1 MKPETLDARR
11 SGTMNVSPLVSIV
24 TPAYNAAR
32 HIQEMIASVQAQTLA
47 DWELIVVDDYSRD
60 ETASVVR
67 GFADR
72 DPRIRLIE
80 QAKNSGPAAARQRA
94 LDAAKA
100 RYIAFL
106 DSDDIWLPGKLEDQI
121 AFMRKTNAALT
132 FTAFRR
138 ISEDGSSTGRLVG
151 VPRRLSYCD
160 LLKNTAIA
168 TSTAIV
174 DRVKTGPFS
183 MTRTYYDDY
192 ALWLSILRGGYVAHG
207 LRQDLM
213 RYRVVSRSVSRNK
226 GRSAY
231 WVWRLYRDVEKLSL
245 LRAIWCF
252 MNYAVRA
259 SIKYRRF

>member
-1 MKPETLDARR
+1 MAEECESAEIF
-11 SGTMNVSPLVSIV
+11 PLVSIV
-24 TPAYNAAR
+24 TPAYNAVR
-32 HIQEMIASVQAQTLA
+32 HIRETIASVQKQSLTG
-47 DWELIVVDDYSRD
+47 WELLVVDDCSKD
-60 ETASVVR
+60 ETASIVHEV
-67 GFADR
+67 AEQDH
-72 DPRIRLIE
+72 RIRLLRQE
-80 QAKNSGPAAARQRA
+80 KNGGPAAARQRA
-94 LDAAKA
+94 IEAARA

-106 DSDDIWLPGKLEDQI
+106 DSDDLWLPEKLNYQLG
-121 AFMRKTNAALT
+121 FMRQNDAALT
-132 FTAFRR
+132 FTAYRR
-138 ISEDGSSTGRLVG
+138 ISEDGSSTGRLVV
-151 VPRRLSYCD
+151 VPRRLSYRG

-168 TSTAIV
+168 TSTVII

-192 ALWLSILRGGYVAHG
+192 ALWLNILRRGHIAYG

-259 SIKYRRF
+259 LIKYHRF

>member
-1 MKPETLDARR
+1 M
-11 SGTMNVSPLVSIV
+11 SVSPLVSIV
-24 TPAYNAAR
+24 TPAYNVAR
-32 HIQEMIASVQAQTLA
+32 HIQETIASVQAQTLV
-47 DWELIVVDDYSRD
+47 DWELIVVDDCSKD
-60 ETASVVR
+60 ETVSVVR

-80 QAKNSGPAAARQRA
+80 QEKNGGPAVARQRA
-94 LDAAKA
+94 LDAARA

-106 DSDDIWLPGKLEDQI
+106 DSDDIWLPGKLEDQL
-121 AFMRKTNAALT
+121 AFMRKTGAALT

-151 VPRRLSYCD
+151 VPRRLSYRG

-168 TSTAIV
+168 TSTVIV
-174 DRVKTGPFS
+174 DRAKTGSFS

-192 ALWLSILRGGYVAHG
+192 ALWLSILRSGHIAYG

-245 LRAIWCF
+245 LRAIWCL

>member
-1 MKPETLDARR
+1 
-11 SGTMNVSPLVSIV
+11 MNTSPAVSIV

-32 HIQEMIASVQAQTLA
+32 HIRETIASVSAQTFPDFEL
-47 DWELIVVDDYSRD
+47 LIVDDFSTD
-60 ETASVVR
+60 ETASVVQ
-67 GFADR
+67 ALAEKDR
-72 DPRIRLIE
+72 RIRLIRQE
-80 QAKNSGPAAARQRA
+80 CNSGPAAARQRA

-106 DSDDIWLPGKLEDQI
+106 DSDDIWLPSKLEDQL

-138 ISEDGSSTGRLVG
+138 ISEDGTCTGRLIG
-151 VPRRLSYCD
+151 VPRRLSYRG

-168 TSTAIV
+168 TSTVIV
-174 DRVKTGPFS
+174 DRTKTGPLS

-192 ALWLSILRGGYVAHG
+192 ALWLSILRSGHIAYG

-226 GRSAY
+226 RRSAF
-231 WVWRLYRDVEKLSL
+231 WVWRLYRDVEKVSL